1 MTNPTLMACPECDY
15 LHQVKDPPKGGT
27 ALCVRCGAVLRR
39 GSHDSTDIAFALYL
53 AALVLFFLA
62 NSFPLLSLH
71 LHGATQAASIPRCA
85 ALLAEMGWPWLATIL
100 ITMVIL
106 APAVHFSGMIYV
118 LFQIRRG
125 RQNHWTA
132 SVFRFVEQFQ
142 VWGMAEVFVLG
153 IIVSYVKLSKMAMI
167 VPGPSLYALGGFIFL
182 AAAAMTCLDPATIWE
197 AMGNPPAQT
206 LPPQGAVTARQASL
220 VACPTCGRL
229 SRLHTRIRCPRCGA
243 TLHSRKPESRER
255 TWALLLT
262 AIILYIPANMLP
274 VMRVVSL
281 GRVQADT
288 ILGGIIYF
296 VETGSWLL
304 ALIIFIASVVVPI
317 VKISILTFLLVSEHY
332 GSLWRPE
339 QRARL
344 YRLTELVGR
353 WSMVD
358 IFVVTLMVAMV
369 ELGNLASIAP
379 GPGAVA
385 FAMMVIATMLAAN
398 VFDPRLVWD
407 SLEPAVGAEHG

>member
-1 MTNPTLMACPECDY
+1 MD
-15 LHQVKDPPKGGT
+15 V
-27 ALCVRCGAVLRR
+27 ALALYI
-39 GSHDSTDIAFALYL
+39 SALILFAL
-53 AALVLFFLA
+53 A
-62 NSFPLLSLH
+62 NAFPLLSLH
-71 LHGATQAASIPRCA
+71 LHGVVQEASIPRCA
-85 ALLAEMGWPWLATIL
+85 TLLASLGWPWLSTIL
-100 ITMVIL
+100 ITTVIL
-106 APAVHFSGMIYV
+106 APAVHLSGMIYV

-125 RQNHWTA
+125 RQTHWTA
-132 SVFRFVEQFQ
+132 RIFRLVEQFQ

-153 IIVSYVKLSKMAMI
+153 IIVAYVKLASMAVV
-167 VPGPSLYALGGFIFL
+167 VPGPSLYSLGAFIL
-182 AAAAMTCLDPATIWE
+182 VAAAAFTSLDAGVIWE
-197 AMGNPPAQT
+197 AMGNPSAHT
-206 LPPQGAVTARQASL
+206 PPRLGAETARQAAL

-229 SRLHTRIRCPRCGA
+229 SRFHTRIRCPRCGA
-243 TLHSRKPESRER
+243 TLHSRKPQSRER

-262 AIILYIPANMLP
+262 ATILYFPANMLP

-296 VETGSWLL
+296 VSTGSWML

-317 VKISILTFLLVSEHY
+317 LKITILSFLLISEHY
-332 GSLWRPE
+332 GSAWRPE

-344 YRLTELVGR
+344 YRLTDLVGR

-369 ELGNLASIAP
+369 ELGNLATIAP

-385 FAMMVIATMLAAN
+385 FAMMVVATMLAAN
-398 VFDPRLVWD
+398 CFDPRLVWD
-407 SLEPAVGAEHG
+407 SLEPTNG